1 MYNCLFQNL
10 KYTLQLPEYSHGVV
24 SELLRYIYTDKVDN
38 LDKYS
43 HKLLPISTKFQLPGL
58 TALCERSLIESLKP
72 TNVPNVLLLADQCGC
87 ENLRKAAL
95 HYCEN
100 SEEIKDN
107 VQIGKFLVSEE
118 HFLHI
123 TCIKELITIWTSR
136 FPITSSENLSWYHS
150 R

>member
-1 MYNCLFQNL
+1 MFFLFQNL
-10 KYTLQLPEYSHGVV
+10 KYTLQLPEYTHGAV

-38 LDKYS
+38 LEKYS

-58 TALCERSLIESLKP
+58 TALCERALIESLKP
-72 TNVPNVLLLADQCGC
+72 TNVPNILLLSDQCGC

-107 VQIGKFLVSEE
+107 VQIG
-118 HFLHI
+118 
-123 TCIKELITIWTSR
+123 R
-136 FPITSSENLSWYHS
+136 YHMYYQL
-150 R
+150 